1 MLTLAFARPRGL
13 APDDRPDRA
22 PARASNQCEKEFT
35 VKITEVQSTPPRIGP
50 MLVRVHT
57 DAGISGVGECSGRNP
72 ELVVDEQAPERL
84 IRSET

>member
-1 MLTLAFARPRGL
+1 
-13 APDDRPDRA
+13 
-22 PARASNQCEKEFT
+22 
-35 VKITEVQSTPPRIGP
+35 

-72 ELVVDEQAPERL
+72 ELVVDEQALERL